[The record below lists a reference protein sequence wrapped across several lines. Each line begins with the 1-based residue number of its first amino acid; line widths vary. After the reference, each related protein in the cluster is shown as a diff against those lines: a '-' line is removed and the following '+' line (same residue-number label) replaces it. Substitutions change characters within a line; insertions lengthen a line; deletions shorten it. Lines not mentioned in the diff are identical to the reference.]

1 MSRALAILALL
12 LPIASAPCAT
22 INVSPDGP
30 ISSLAAA
37 RDAIRK
43 LQPLAEPVRVI
54 IADGE
59 YALTEPVIFG
69 PGDSGTPEF
78 PISYEAAPGAKPVFT
93 GGKRITGFT
102 EGEAGIWTAKVP
114 GVAAGDWYFEQ
125 LWVNGKRAVRART
138 PNKHYIY
145 TRGKVG
151 AAVDP
156 KTGEQADLTGR
167 AFRALPEDIAGVP
180 ETTDTTLVV
189 YHSWEAARM
198 RVESIDTE
206 QNMVVTTAGTPW
218 GFERWG
224 PSQRYH
230 IENYLAGLDAPGEW
244 FLSRDGTL
252 SYMPREGEDMTSTE
266 VIAPAGPEQFVLFQ
280 GEPEIGWTVENITL
294 KRLTF
299 SHGQYILPPEGH
311 ADGQAEDTVPAV
323 IMADG
328 ARNIAIEDCE
338 ISHHGLYTIWFRRGC
353 QNCSVT
359 KTLLYDMGAGGV
371 RIGEGVIQPDLA
383 NRTGSITV
391 DNNIIH
397 SGARIHLGAHG
408 VWIGHSPYNK
418 VTHNDISDFYYTLI
432 SVGWRW
438 GYAESLAHDNTIDFN
453 HLHHTGW
460 GVLSDMG
467 AVYTLGPSPNTT
479 VSNNHCHHIYSYN
492 RYGRGGWGFYN
503 DEGSSY
509 ITMEN
514 NLVHHVGTGTY
525 HQHYGRENMIR
536 NNILAYS
543 LDGQLQRSRIE
554 EHLSFTY
561 EGNIVLWDDGPF
573 KTAGSIK
580 DDLVQ
585 LKRNMYWKE
594 SGPDIDFDGMTL
606 AERQEKGWDEGSVIA
621 DPMFVDPANG
631 DFRFKPDAPYE
642 KIGFT
647 PFDYT
652 EAGVYG
658 DETWVNLPKSFV
670 FADVEHAPDAPPPPP
685 FTFTNDFEVAAIGS
699 GPADARVYTENKG
712 DSIAV
717 TDETAAS
724 GAHSLKI
731 TDAPDLEH
739 EYNPHFF
746 WSPNHKEGVVTFAF
760 DIRADEGV
768 VMYHEWRDN
777 SAPYQTGPSFWIS
790 GGMLRIGGQDV
801 LPMPTGEW
809 VHFEVSAPLGE
820 KSTGT
825 WDLTVTPADG
835 EATKF
840 ESQPNVSA
848 DWKTLTW
855 LGFSSTATDTRAY
868 YLDNLDLSINP

>member
-1 MSRALAILALL
+1 
-12 LPIASAPCAT
+12 
-22 INVSPDGP
+22 
-30 ISSLAAA
+30 
-37 RDAIRK
+37 
-43 LQPLAEPVRVI
+43 
-54 IADGE
+54 
-59 YALTEPVIFG
+59 
-69 PGDSGTPEF
+69 
-78 PISYEAAPGAKPVFT
+78 
-93 GGKRITGFT
+93 
-102 EGEAGIWTAKVP
+102 
-114 GVAAGDWYFEQ
+114 
-125 LWVNGKRAVRART
+125 
-138 PNKHYIY
+138 
-145 TRGKVG
+145 
-151 AAVDP
+151 
-156 KTGEQADLTGR
+156 
-167 AFRALPEDIAGVP
+167 
-180 ETTDTTLVV
+180 
-189 YHSWEAARM
+189 
-198 RVESIDTE
+198 
-206 QNMVVTTAGTPW
+206 
-218 GFERWG
+218 
-224 PSQRYH
+224 
-230 IENYLAGLDAPGEW
+230 
-244 FLSRDGTL
+244 
-252 SYMPREGEDMTSTE
+252 
-266 VIAPAGPEQFVLFQ
+266 
-280 GEPEIGWTVENITL
+280 
-294 KRLTF
+294 
-299 SHGQYILPPEGH
+299 
-311 ADGQAEDTVPAV
+311 
-323 IMADG
+323 
-328 ARNIAIEDCE
+328 
-338 ISHHGLYTIWFRRGC
+338 
-353 QNCSVT
+353 
-359 KTLLYDMGAGGV
+359 MGAGGV